1 MRAYRVLAALW
12 LHPGVNSCFFLGSS
26 ILPGRPKSWWVP
38 AVCFLCWSW
47 LYMFF
52 IPNSSNVYWTPTVC
66 RPMLSVGGGTE
77 TTQLQFLSHGC
88 SEPSGRAEQKSTE
101 QQLHKAERVTGDI
114 HISSGEARWKVEC
127 FMVWVLLKC
136 LSCSS
141 RNQFPLPISETQA
154 PGLRVKVP
162 YQATQ
167 HGVKA
172 WQCLRGSLNR
182 ELCRLSATGHA
193 PKIFQEPKAGIQCTR
208 FIMLS
213 LFSCSVVSNFLWPH
227 GQQHAL
233 PGVCSTH
240 GVCSNSCLLSQWCHP
255 TISSSVVLVFSR
267 LQSFPA
273 SGSFPM
279 SQFFASGGQS
289 IGVSASTSVLPMKIQ
304 NWFPLGW
311 TGWISLQS
319 KGLQHHSS
327 KESILWRS
335 AAL

>member
-213 LFSCSVVSNFLWPH
+213 LFSCSVVSNFLWP
-227 GQQHAL
+227 
-233 PGVCSTH
+233 
-240 GVCSNSCLLSQWCHP
+240 
-255 TISSSVVLVFSR
+255 R
-267 LQSFPA
+267 
-273 SGSFPM
+273 
-279 SQFFASGGQS
+279 
-289 IGVSASTSVLPMKIQ
+289 
-304 NWFPLGW
+304 
-311 TGWISLQS
+311 
-319 KGLQHHSS
+319 GLQPTRLLHPWDFLGKSTGVGSHRLLRIPL
-327 KESILWRS
+327 E
-335 AAL
+335 